1 MENKLEIKFGDKK
14 IVAEV
19 NDWSDGGPNE
29 LTVYLC
35 DKDNCI
41 IQDICLVRPHY
52 EITHY
57 DVNGKIYE
65 FETNN
70 EFIDCLVWSNSDEED
85 YTHKFVIGVYEED
98 EEC

>member
-14 IVAEV
+14 IIAEI
-19 NDWSDGGPNE
+19 NDWSDGAPNE

-35 DKDNCI
+35 DKDNRI

-52 EITHY
+52 G
-57 DVNGKIYE
+57 VNRKTCE

-70 EFIDCLVWSNSDEED
+70 EFIDCLVWSDSDEED
-85 YTHKFVIGVYEED
+85 YTHKFMIGVYEED

>member
-14 IVAEV
+14 IVAEI
-19 NDWSDGGPNE
+19 NDWSDGGTNE

-35 DKDNCI
+35 DKDNRI

-52 EITHY
+52 E
-57 DVNGKIYE
+57 VNRKTYE

-70 EFIDCLVWSNSDEED
+70 DFIDCLIWGDSDEED

>member
-14 IVAEV
+14 IVAEI

-35 DKDNCI
+35 DKDNRI
-41 IQDICLVRPHY
+41 IQDICLVRPY
-52 EITHY
+52 CE
-57 DVNGKIYE
+57 VNRKTYE
-65 FETNN
+65 FEINN
-70 EFIDCLVWSNSDEED
+70 ELIDCLVWSNSDEED

>member
-1 MENKLEIKFGDKK
+1 MENKLEIKLGDKK
-14 IVAEV
+14 IVAEI
-19 NDWSDGGPNE
+19 NDWCDDAPNE

-35 DKDNCI
+35 DKDNCL
-41 IQDICLVRPHY
+41 IQDVCLVRPHY
-52 EITHY
+52 E
-57 DVNGKIYE
+57 VNEKTYE

-70 EFIDCLVWSNSDEED
+70 EFIDCLVWSDSDTED

>member
-14 IVAEV
+14 IVAEI
-19 NDWSDGGPNE
+19 NDWSDGAPNE

-35 DKDNCI
+35 NKDNCI

-52 EITHY
+52 E
-57 DVNGKIYE
+57 VNRKTCE

-70 EFIDCLVWSNSDEED
+70 EFIDCLVWSDSDEED
-85 YTHKFVIGVYEED
+85 YTHKFMIGVYDED